1 MCGIFAYAGTE
12 NAVPF
17 LIDGLRSVE
26 YRGYDSAGI
35 AVVNGEG
42 QIQIARRGDHK
53 ASLEN
58 LAASVGVPQAPSG
71 PPPHGQPGEAG
82 MTGFVGIGH
91 TRWATHGGINQENA
105 HPHASSDGHVAI
117 AHNGIIENYLE
128 LKDELIDS
136 GVEFRSE
143 TDSEVLAHL
152 VGRGVANGSD
162 LRDSVVRAAS
172 RIKGNTAVVAL
183 SALEPGT
190 IVGLRLGNAG
200 GIVVGQNTNSG
211 SKATVMASDTIA
223 LLPFTDE
230 VSYLEPGEVVEIEQ
244 GSIQVFDLVGTPID
258 RKTVTVD
265 RSFEASTKGN
275 HPHFMAKEIAEQPD
289 AIQAALRGRADFA
302 AGTLELPE
310 ITLTGDQINSIDRVV
325 LTGMG
330 TSLHTAMFGAS
341 VIESLA
347 RIPSVAENSSELRYR
362 NPVLGP
368 NTLVVAVTQ
377 SGETADTLA
386 AMEYAHRAG
395 SPQIVVLEL
404 EGSQATR
411 IADFTLPVRAG
422 QEIGVA
428 STKTMIA
435 SMTTLLELAV
445 FLARS
450 RGALDSGQVRKI
462 VEMMAELPS
471 LVASVLDIDGRITTL
486 SERLSAFSD
495 LLYLGRGAQLPIA
508 LEGALKM
515 KELAY
520 IHAEG
525 YAAGEMKHGVNALLG
540 SEMATVVCAPN
551 NRLYE
556 KMLSNISEVKARGS
570 EVVAIATE
578 GDDTVGR
585 LADHV
590 IHVPECPG
598 LLQPF
603 LTVVPLQMLAYR
615 TALALGHDPDRP
627 RNLAKTVTVE

>member
-35 AVVNGEG
+35 AVIGG
-42 QIQIARRGDHK
+42 DGKIQIARRGDHK

-58 LAASVGVPQAPSG
+58 LAATVGKGHLPGVASG
-71 PPPHGQPGEAG
+71 MAG
-82 MTGFVGIGH
+82 LVGIGH
-91 TRWATHGGINQENA
+91 TRWATHGEVNQKNA
-105 HPHASSDGHVAI
+105 HPHSSSDGSVAI
-117 AHNGIIENYLE
+117 AHNGIIENFLE
-128 LKDELIDS
+128 LKDELVDS
-136 GVEFRSE
+136 GIEFKSD
-143 TDSEVLAHL
+143 TDSEVFAHL
-152 VGRGVANGSD
+152 VGRGVANGSS
-162 LRDSVVRAAS
+162 LRESVVGAAR
-172 RIKGNTAVVAL
+172 RIKGNAAVVAL
-183 SALEPGT
+183 SALEPDT
-190 IVGLRLGNAG
+190 VVGLRVGNAG
-200 GIVVGQNTNSG
+200 GIVIGTSAKTDA
-211 SKATVMASDTIA
+211 SVMASDTIA
-223 LLPFTDE
+223 LLPFTNE
-230 VSYLEPGEVVEIEQ
+230 VIYLEPGEIVEIER
-244 GSIQVFDLVGTPID
+244 GVIRLFDLEGTPID
-258 RKTVTVD
+258 REPVRVNQN
-265 RSFEASTKGN
+265 FEAAKKGKY
-275 HPHFMAKEIAEQPD
+275 PDFMSKEIAEQPD
-289 AIQAALRGRADFA
+289 AIQGALRGRADFA
-302 AGTLELPE
+302 AGTLDLPE
-310 ITLTGDQINSIDRVV
+310 ITLTRDQINAIDRVV

-330 TSLHTAMFGAS
+330 TSLHAGMFGAS
-341 VIESLA
+341 VIESLT
-347 RIPSVAENSSELRYR
+347 RIPAVAENSSELRYR

-386 AMEYAHRAG
+386 AMEQARQAG
-395 SPQIVVLEL
+395 SPQVVVLEM

-445 FLARS
+445 FLAQS
-450 RGALDSGQVRKI
+450 RGAIDSEQVKKI
-462 VEMMAELPS
+462 VEMLAELPS
-471 LVASVLDIDGRITTL
+471 LVASVLDIDGKITSL
-486 SERLSAFSD
+486 AERLSGFSD

-540 SEMATVVCAPN
+540 PEMATVVCAPKN
-551 NRLYE
+551 DLYE

-570 EVVAIATE
+570 EVAAIATE

-590 IHVPECPG
+590 IHVPDCPG

-615 TALALGHDPDRP
+615 TALVLGRDPDKP

>member
-35 AVVNGEG
+35 AVIGG
-42 QIQIARRGDHK
+42 GGKIQIARRGDHK

-58 LAASVGVPQAPSG
+58 LAAAVGKGHLPGVASG
-71 PPPHGQPGEAG
+71 MAG
-82 MTGFVGIGH
+82 TVGIGH
-91 TRWATHGGINQENA
+91 TRWATHGEVNQKNA
-105 HPHASSDGHVAI
+105 HPHSSSDGSVAI
-117 AHNGIIENYLE
+117 AHNGIIENFLE

-136 GVEFRSE
+136 GIEFKSD
-143 TDSEVLAHL
+143 TDSEVFAHL
-152 VGRGVANGSD
+152 VGRGVANGSS
-162 LRDSVVRAAS
+162 LRESVVGAAR
-172 RIKGNTAVVAL
+172 RIKGNAAVVAL
-183 SALEPGT
+183 SALEPDT
-190 IVGLRLGNAG
+190 VVGLRVGNAG
-200 GIVVGQNTNSG
+200 GIVIGTSAKTDA
-211 SKATVMASDTIA
+211 SVMASDTIA
-223 LLPFTDE
+223 LLPFTNE
-230 VSYLEPGEVVEIEQ
+230 VIYLEPGEIVEIER
-244 GSIQVFDLVGTPID
+244 GVIRLFDLEGTPID
-258 RKTVTVD
+258 REPVRVNQN
-265 RSFEASTKGN
+265 FEAAKKGKY
-275 HPHFMAKEIAEQPD
+275 PDFMSKEIAEQPD
-289 AIQAALRGRADFA
+289 AIQGALRGRADFA
-302 AGTLELPE
+302 AGTLDLPE
-310 ITLTGDQINSIDRVV
+310 ITLTRDQINAIDRVV

-330 TSLHTAMFGAS
+330 TSLHAGMFGAS
-341 VIESLA
+341 VIESLT
-347 RIPSVAENSSELRYR
+347 RIPAVAENSSELRYR

-386 AMEYAHRAG
+386 AMEQARQAG
-395 SPQIVVLEL
+395 SPQVVVLEL

-445 FLARS
+445 FLAQS
-450 RGALDSGQVRKI
+450 RGAIDSKQVKNI
-462 VEMMAELPS
+462 VEMLAELPS
-471 LVASVLDIDGRITTL
+471 LVASVLDIDGKITSL
-486 SERLSAFSD
+486 AERLSGFSD

-540 SEMATVVCAPN
+540 PEMATVVCAPKN
-551 NRLYE
+551 DLYE
-556 KMLSNISEVKARGS
+556 KMLSNISEVKARGG
-570 EVVAIATE
+570 EVAAIATE

-590 IHVPECPG
+590 IHVPDCPG

-615 TALALGHDPDRP
+615 TALVLGRDPDKP

>member
-35 AVVNGEG
+35 AVIGDG
-42 QIQIARRGDHK
+42 GKIQIARRGDHK

-58 LAASVGVPQAPSG
+58 LAAAVGKGHLPGVASG
-71 PPPHGQPGEAG
+71 MAG
-82 MTGFVGIGH
+82 LVGIGH
-91 TRWATHGGINQENA
+91 TRWATHGEVNQKNA
-105 HPHASSDGHVAI
+105 HPHASSDGSVAI
-117 AHNGIIENYLE
+117 AHNGIIENFLE
-128 LKDELIDS
+128 LKDELVDS
-136 GVEFRSE
+136 GIEFKSD
-143 TDSEVLAHL
+143 TDSEVFAHL
-152 VGRGVANGSD
+152 VGRGVANGSS
-162 LRDSVVRAAS
+162 LRESVVGAAR
-172 RIKGNTAVVAL
+172 RIKGNAAVVAL
-183 SALEPGT
+183 SALEPDT
-190 IVGLRLGNAG
+190 VVGLRVGNAG
-200 GIVVGQNTNSG
+200 GIVIGTSAKTDA
-211 SKATVMASDTIA
+211 SVMASDTIA
-223 LLPFTDE
+223 LLPFTNE
-230 VSYLEPGEVVEIEQ
+230 VIYLEPGEIVEIER
-244 GSIQVFDLVGTPID
+244 GVIRLFDLEGTPID
-258 RKTVTVD
+258 RELVRVNQN
-265 RSFEASTKGN
+265 FEAAKKGKY
-275 HPHFMAKEIAEQPD
+275 PDFMSKEIAEQPD
-289 AIQAALRGRADFA
+289 AIQGALRGRADFA
-302 AGTLELPE
+302 AGTLDLPE
-310 ITLTGDQINSIDRVV
+310 ITLTRDQINAIDRVV

-330 TSLHTAMFGAS
+330 TSLHAGMFGAS
-341 VIESLA
+341 VIESLT
-347 RIPSVAENSSELRYR
+347 RIPAVAENSSELRYR

-386 AMEYAHRAG
+386 AMEQARQAG
-395 SPQIVVLEL
+395 SPQVVVLEM

-445 FLARS
+445 FLAQS
-450 RGALDSGQVRKI
+450 RGAIDSEQVKKI
-462 VEMMAELPS
+462 VEMLAELPS
-471 LVASVLDIDGRITTL
+471 LVASVLDIDGKITSL
-486 SERLSAFSD
+486 AERLSGFSD

-540 SEMATVVCAPN
+540 PEMATVVCAPKN
-551 NRLYE
+551 DLYE

-570 EVVAIATE
+570 EVAAIATE
-578 GDDTVGR
+578 GDDIVGR

-590 IHVPECPG
+590 IHVPDCPG

-615 TALALGHDPDRP
+615 TALVLGRDPDKP

>member
-35 AVVNGEG
+35 AVIGG
-42 QIQIARRGDHK
+42 GGKIQIARRGDHK

-58 LAASVGVPQAPSG
+58 LAAAVGKG
-71 PPPHGQPGEAG
+71 HLPGEASG
-82 MTGFVGIGH
+82 MAGMVGIGH
-91 TRWATHGGINQENA
+91 TRWATHGEVNQKNA
-105 HPHASSDGHVAI
+105 HPHASSDGSVAI
-117 AHNGIIENYLE
+117 AHNGIIENFLE

-136 GVEFRSE
+136 GIEFKSD
-143 TDSEVLAHL
+143 TDSEVFAHL
-152 VGRGVANGSD
+152 VGRGVANGSS
-162 LRDSVVRAAS
+162 LRESVVGAAR
-172 RIKGNTAVVAL
+172 RIKGNAAVVAL
-183 SALEPGT
+183 SALEPDT
-190 IVGLRLGNAG
+190 VVGLRVGNAG
-200 GIVVGQNTNSG
+200 GIVVGTSAK
-211 SKATVMASDTIA
+211 SDASVMASDTIA
-223 LLPFTDE
+223 LLPFTNE
-230 VSYLEPGEVVEIEQ
+230 VIYLEPGEIVEIER
-244 GSIQVFDLVGTPID
+244 GVIRLFDLEGTPID
-258 RKTVTVD
+258 REPVKVNQN
-265 RSFEASTKGN
+265 FEAAKKGKY
-275 HPHFMAKEIAEQPD
+275 PDFMSKEIAEQPD
-289 AIQAALRGRADFA
+289 AIQGALRGRADFA
-302 AGTLELPE
+302 AGTLDLPE
-310 ITLTGDQINSIDRVV
+310 ITLTRDQINAIDRVV

-330 TSLHTAMFGAS
+330 TSLHAGMFGAS
-341 VIESLA
+341 VIESLT
-347 RIPSVAENSSELRYR
+347 RIPAVAENSSELRYR

-386 AMEYAHRAG
+386 AMEQARQAG
-395 SPQIVVLEL
+395 SPQVVVLEL

-445 FLARS
+445 FLAQS
-450 RGALDSGQVRKI
+450 RGAIDSEQVKNI
-462 VEMMAELPS
+462 VEMLAELPS
-471 LVASVLDIDGRITTL
+471 LVASVLDIDGKITL
-486 SERLSAFSD
+486 LAERLSGFSD

-540 SEMATVVCAPN
+540 PEMATVVCAPKN
-551 NRLYE
+551 DLYE
-556 KMLSNISEVKARGS
+556 KMLSNISEVKARGG
-570 EVVAIATE
+570 EVAAIATE

-590 IHVPECPG
+590 IHVPDCPG

-603 LTVVPLQMLAYR
+603 LTVVPLQILAYR
-615 TALALGHDPDRP
+615 TALVLGRDPDKP

>member
-35 AVVNGEG
+35 AVIGEDG
-42 QIQIARRGDHK
+42 KIQIEKRGDHK

-58 LAASVGVPQAPSG
+58 LAEAVGV
-71 PPPHGQPGEAG
+71 GQSPGTPENPAMAG
-82 MTGFVGIGH
+82 VVGIGH
-91 TRWATHGGINQENA
+91 TRWATHGGINRRNA
-105 HPHASSDGHVAI
+105 HPHSSGDGSVAI
-117 AHNGIIENYLE
+117 AHNGIIENFLE
-128 LKDELIDS
+128 LKDELID
-136 GVEFRSE
+136 GGTEFKSE
-143 TDSEVLAHL
+143 TDSEILAHL
-152 VGRGVANGSD
+152 IGRGVASGAT
-162 LRDSVVRAAS
+162 LRESVVSAAR
-172 RIKGNTAVVAL
+172 RIRGNAAVIAL
-183 SALEPGT
+183 SAMEPGT
-190 IVGLRLGNAG
+190 IVGLRVGNAG
-200 GIVVGQNTNSG
+200 GIVVGANSDG
-211 SKATVMASDTIA
+211 NVSVMASDTIA

-230 VSYLEPGEVVEIEQ
+230 VIYVEPGEIVEIER
-244 GSIQVFDLVGTPID
+244 GVIRLFDLEGTPID
-258 RKTVTVD
+258 RARVRVD
-265 RSFEASTKGN
+265 RSFEAASKGN
-275 HPHFMAKEIAEQPD
+275 HPHFMSKEIAEQPD
-289 AIQAALRGRADFA
+289 AVQGALRGRADFA
-302 AGTLELPE
+302 AGTLGLPE
-310 ITLTGDQINSIDRVV
+310 ITLTGDQLNSIDRVV

-330 TSLHTAMFGAS
+330 TSLHAAMFGAS

-347 RIPSVAENSSELRYR
+347 RIPAVAENSSELRYR

-368 NTLVVAVTQ
+368 NTLVIAVTQ

-386 AMEYAHRAG
+386 AMEHARQAG
-395 SPQIVVLEL
+395 SPQVVVLEV

-411 IADFTLPVRAG
+411 TADFTLPIRAG

-428 STKTMIA
+428 STKTMIG

-445 FLARS
+445 FLAQS
-450 RGALDSGQVRKI
+450 RGAMDSDQVRKI
-462 VEMMAELPS
+462 VDMLATLPS
-471 LVASVLDIDGRITTL
+471 LVASVLDIDGSITSL
-486 SERLSAFSD
+486 AERLSGFSD
-495 LLYLGRGAQLPIA
+495 LLYLGRGAQLPVA

-540 SEMATVVCAPN
+540 PDMATVVCVPKN
-551 NRLYE
+551 DLYQ
-556 KMLSNISEVKARGS
+556 KMLSNISEVKARGG
-570 EVVAIATE
+570 EVAAIATE

-590 IHVPECPG
+590 IHVPDCPR

-603 LTVVPLQMLAYR
+603 MTVVPLQMLAYR
-615 TALALGHDPDRP
+615 TALVLGQDPDKP

>member
-35 AVVNGEG
+35 AVVDAIGG
-42 QIQIARRGDHK
+42 LQTVKRGDHK

-58 LAASVGVPQAPSG
+58 LATAVENDRLSGV
-71 PPPHGQPGEAG
+71 
-82 MTGFVGIGH
+82 VGIGH
-91 TRWATHGGINQENA
+91 TRWATHGEVNKKNA
-105 HPHASSDGHVAI
+105 HPHTSGDGTVAI
-117 AHNGIIENYLE
+117 AHNGIIENFLE
-128 LKDELIDS
+128 LRDELIDA
-136 GVEFRSE
+136 GIEFQSD
-143 TDSEVLAHL
+143 TDTEILAHL
-152 VGRGVANGSD
+152 VGRAVANGST
-162 LRDSVVRAAS
+162 LRDAVVSAAR

-183 SALEPGT
+183 STTQPDT
-190 IVGLRLGNAG
+190 IVGLRVGNAG
-200 GIVVGQNTNSG
+200 GIVVGKNENAS
-211 SKATVMASDTIA
+211 VMASDTIA

-230 VSYLEPGEVVEIEQ
+230 VIYIEPGEIVEIEC
-244 GSIQVFDLVGTPID
+244 GVIRLSDVDGTVID
-258 RKTVTVD
+258 REPVKTNRNFD
-265 RSFEASTKGN
+265 AAKKGN
-275 HPHFMAKEIAEQPD
+275 HPHFMSKEIAEQPD
-289 AIQAALRGRADFA
+289 AIQGALRGRTDFA
-302 AGTLELPE
+302 AGTLNLPE
-310 ITLTGDQINSIDRVV
+310 ISLSPGQINSIDRVV

-330 TSLHTAMFGAS
+330 TSLHAAMFGAS
-341 VIESLA
+341 VIESVA
-347 RIPSVAENSSELRYR
+347 RIPAVAENSSELRYR
-362 NPVLGP
+362 RPVLTP
-368 NTLVVAVTQ
+368 TTLVVAVTQ

-386 AMEYAHRAG
+386 AMEHAHQAG
-395 SPQIVVLEL
+395 SPQAVVLEL

-411 IADFTLPVRAG
+411 IADFTLPIRAG

-428 STKTMIA
+428 STKTLIA

-450 RGALDSGQVRKI
+450 RGVIDSGQVGKI
-462 VEMMAELPS
+462 VEQLATLPS
-471 LVASVLDIDGRITTL
+471 LVAAVLGIDGKMTAL
-486 SERLSAFSD
+486 AKRLAEFAD
-495 LLYLGRGAQLPIA
+495 LLYLGRGSQLPIA

-540 SEMATVVCAPN
+540 PEMATVVCAPRN
-551 NRLYE
+551 DLYE
-556 KMLSNISEVKARGS
+556 KMLSNISEVKARGG
-570 EVVAIATE
+570 EVAAIATE
-578 GDDTVGR
+578 GDKTIGR

-590 IHVPECPG
+590 IHVPDCPV

-615 TALALGHDPDRP
+615 TALALGRDPDKP

>member
-35 AVVNGEG
+35 AVIGDDG
-42 QIQIARRGDHK
+42 KIRIARRGDHK

-58 LAASVGVPQAPSG
+58 LATAVGN
-71 PPPHGQPGEAG
+71 GQLPGAKSMAG
-82 MTGFVGIGH
+82 VVGIGH
-91 TRWATHGGINQENA
+91 TRWATHGGINQKNA
-105 HPHASSDGHVAI
+105 HPHSSSDGSVAI
-117 AHNGIIENYLE
+117 AHNGIIENFLE
-128 LKDELIDS
+128 LKDELTDS
-136 GVEFRSE
+136 GIEFKSD
-143 TDSEVLAHL
+143 TDSEILAHL
-152 VGRGVANGSD
+152 VGGAVANGLS
-162 LRDSVVRAAS
+162 LRESVVSAA
-172 RIKGNTAVVAL
+172 RRVRGNAAIVAL
-183 SALEPGT
+183 SALEPDT
-190 IVGLRLGNAG
+190 VVGLRVGNAG
-200 GIVVGQNTNSG
+200 GIVVGTS
-211 SKATVMASDTIA
+211 ATTGASVMASDTIA
-223 LLPFTDE
+223 LLPFTNE
-230 VSYLEPGEVVEIEQ
+230 VIYLEPGEVVEIER
-244 GSIQVFDLVGTPID
+244 GVIRISDLEGTPVE
-258 RKTVTVD
+258 REPVQVD
-265 RSFEASTKGN
+265 RSFEAATRGQ
-275 HPHFMAKEIAEQPD
+275 HPDFMSKEIAEQPD
-289 AIQAALRGRADFA
+289 AIQGALRGRANFA
-302 AGTLELPE
+302 SGTLDLPE
-310 ITLTGDQINSIDRVV
+310 LDLARNVIRSIDRIV

-330 TSLHTAMFGAS
+330 TSLHAGMFGAS

-347 RIPSVAENSSELRYR
+347 RIPAVAENSSELRYR

-386 AMEYAHRAG
+386 AMEHARQAG
-395 SPQIVVLEL
+395 SPQAVVLEL

-411 IADFTLPVRAG
+411 IADFTLPIRAG

-428 STKTMIA
+428 STKTMMA

-445 FLARS
+445 FLAQT
-450 RGALDSGQVRKI
+450 RGVIDSEQVKKI
-462 VEMMAELPS
+462 VEMLAELPS
-471 LVASVLDIDGRITTL
+471 LVASVLDIDGKITSL
-486 SERLSAFSD
+486 AERLSGFSD

-540 SEMATVVCAPN
+540 PEMATVVCAPKN
-551 NRLYE
+551 DLYE
-556 KMLSNISEVKARGS
+556 KMLSNISEVKARGG
-570 EVVAIATE
+570 EVAAIATE
-578 GDDTVGR
+578 GDSTVGR

-590 IHVPECPG
+590 IHVPDCPV

-603 LTVVPLQMLAYR
+603 LTVVPLQVLAYR
-615 TALALGHDPDRP
+615 TALALGRDPDKP

>member
-35 AVVNGEG
+35 AVIGG
-42 QIQIARRGDHK
+42 DGKIQIARRGDHK

-58 LAASVGVPQAPSG
+58 LAATVGKGHLPGVASG
-71 PPPHGQPGEAG
+71 MAG
-82 MTGFVGIGH
+82 LVGIGH
-91 TRWATHGGINQENA
+91 TRWATHGEVNQKNA
-105 HPHASSDGHVAI
+105 HPHSSSDGLVAI
-117 AHNGIIENYLE
+117 AHNGIIENFLE
-128 LKDELIDS
+128 LKDELVDS
-136 GVEFRSE
+136 GIEFKSD
-143 TDSEVLAHL
+143 TDSEVFAHL
-152 VGRGVANGSD
+152 VGRGVANGSS
-162 LRDSVVRAAS
+162 LRESVVGAAR
-172 RIKGNTAVVAL
+172 RIKGNAAVVAL
-183 SALEPGT
+183 SALEPDT
-190 IVGLRLGNAG
+190 VVGLRVGNAG
-200 GIVVGQNTNSG
+200 GIVIGTSAKTDA
-211 SKATVMASDTIA
+211 SVMASDTIA
-223 LLPFTDE
+223 LLPFTNE
-230 VSYLEPGEVVEIEQ
+230 VIYLEPGEIVEIER
-244 GSIQVFDLVGTPID
+244 GVIRLFDLEGTPID
-258 RKTVTVD
+258 REPVRVNQN
-265 RSFEASTKGN
+265 FEAAKKGKY
-275 HPHFMAKEIAEQPD
+275 PDFMSKEIAEQPD
-289 AIQAALRGRADFA
+289 AIQGALRGRADFA
-302 AGTLELPE
+302 AGTLDLPE
-310 ITLTGDQINSIDRVV
+310 ITLTRDQINAIDRVV

-330 TSLHTAMFGAS
+330 TSLHAGMFGAS
-341 VIESLA
+341 VIESLT
-347 RIPSVAENSSELRYR
+347 RIPAVAENSSELRYR

-386 AMEYAHRAG
+386 AMEQARQAG
-395 SPQIVVLEL
+395 SPQVVVLEM

-445 FLARS
+445 FLAQS
-450 RGALDSGQVRKI
+450 RGAIDSEQVKKI
-462 VEMMAELPS
+462 VEMLAELPS
-471 LVASVLDIDGRITTL
+471 LVASVLDIDGKITSL
-486 SERLSAFSD
+486 AERLSGFSD

-540 SEMATVVCAPN
+540 PEMATVVCAPKN
-551 NRLYE
+551 DLYE

-570 EVVAIATE
+570 EVAAIATE

-590 IHVPECPG
+590 IHVPDCPG

-615 TALALGHDPDRP
+615 TALVLGRDPDKP

>member
-26 YRGYDSAGI
+26 YRGYDAAGI
-35 AVVNGEG
+35 AVIGG
-42 QIQIARRGDHK
+42 GGKIQIARRGDHK

-58 LAASVGVPQAPSG
+58 LAAAVGKG
-71 PPPHGQPGEAG
+71 HLPGEALG
-82 MTGFVGIGH
+82 MAGMVGIGH
-91 TRWATHGGINQENA
+91 TRWATHGEVNQKNA
-105 HPHASSDGHVAI
+105 HPHSSSDGSVAI
-117 AHNGIIENYLE
+117 AHNGIIENFLE

-136 GVEFRSE
+136 GIEFKSD
-143 TDSEVLAHL
+143 TDSEVFAHL
-152 VGRGVANGSD
+152 VGRGVANGSS
-162 LRDSVVRAAS
+162 LRESLVGAAR
-172 RIKGNTAVVAL
+172 RIKGNAAVVAL
-183 SALEPGT
+183 SALEPDT
-190 IVGLRLGNAG
+190 VVGLRVGNAG
-200 GIVVGQNTNSG
+200 GIVVGTSAKTDA
-211 SKATVMASDTIA
+211 SVMASDTIA
-223 LLPFTDE
+223 LLPFTNE
-230 VSYLEPGEVVEIEQ
+230 VIYLEPGEIVEIER
-244 GSIQVFDLVGTPID
+244 GVIRLFELEGTPID
-258 RKTVTVD
+258 REPVKVNQN
-265 RSFEASTKGN
+265 FEAAKKGKY
-275 HPHFMAKEIAEQPD
+275 PDFMSKEIAEQPD
-289 AIQAALRGRADFA
+289 AIQGALRGRADFA
-302 AGTLELPE
+302 AGTLDLPE
-310 ITLTGDQINSIDRVV
+310 ITLTRDQINAIDRVV

-330 TSLHTAMFGAS
+330 TSLHAGMFGAS
-341 VIESLA
+341 VIESLT
-347 RIPSVAENSSELRYR
+347 RIPAVAENSSELRYR

-386 AMEYAHRAG
+386 AMEQARQAG
-395 SPQIVVLEL
+395 SPQVVVLEL

-445 FLARS
+445 FLAQS
-450 RGALDSGQVRKI
+450 RGAIDSKQVKNI
-462 VEMMAELPS
+462 VEMLAELPS
-471 LVASVLDIDGRITTL
+471 LVASVLDIDGKITSL
-486 SERLSAFSD
+486 AERLSGFSD

-540 SEMATVVCAPN
+540 PEMATVVCAPKN
-551 NRLYE
+551 DLYE
-556 KMLSNISEVKARGS
+556 KMLSNISEVKARGG
-570 EVVAIATE
+570 EVAAIATE

-590 IHVPECPG
+590 IHVPDCPG

-603 LTVVPLQMLAYR
+603 LTVVPLQILAYR
-615 TALALGHDPDRP
+615 TALVLGRDPDKP

>member
-35 AVVNGEG
+35 AVIGG
-42 QIQIARRGDHK
+42 DGKIQIARRGDHK

-58 LAASVGVPQAPSG
+58 LAAAVGKGHLPGVASG
-71 PPPHGQPGEAG
+71 MAG
-82 MTGFVGIGH
+82 LVGIGH
-91 TRWATHGGINQENA
+91 TRWATHGEVNQKNA
-105 HPHASSDGHVAI
+105 HPHSSSDGLVAI
-117 AHNGIIENYLE
+117 AHNGIIENFLE
-128 LKDELIDS
+128 LKDELVDS
-136 GVEFRSE
+136 GIEFKSD
-143 TDSEVLAHL
+143 TDSEVFAHL
-152 VGRGVANGSD
+152 VGRGVANGSS
-162 LRDSVVRAAS
+162 LRESVVGAAR
-172 RIKGNTAVVAL
+172 RIKGNAAVVAL
-183 SALEPGT
+183 SALEPDT
-190 IVGLRLGNAG
+190 VVGLRVGNAG
-200 GIVVGQNTNSG
+200 GIVIGTSAKTDA
-211 SKATVMASDTIA
+211 SVMASDTIA
-223 LLPFTDE
+223 LLPFTNE
-230 VSYLEPGEVVEIEQ
+230 VIYLEPGEIVEIER
-244 GSIQVFDLVGTPID
+244 GVIRLFDLEGTPID
-258 RKTVTVD
+258 REPVRVNQN
-265 RSFEASTKGN
+265 FEAAKKGKY
-275 HPHFMAKEIAEQPD
+275 PDFMSKEIAEQPD
-289 AIQAALRGRADFA
+289 AIQGALRGRADFA
-302 AGTLELPE
+302 AGTLDLPE
-310 ITLTGDQINSIDRVV
+310 ITLTRDQINAIDRVV

-330 TSLHTAMFGAS
+330 TSLHAGMFGAS
-341 VIESLA
+341 VIESLT
-347 RIPSVAENSSELRYR
+347 RIPAVAENSSELRYR

-386 AMEYAHRAG
+386 AMEQARQAG
-395 SPQIVVLEL
+395 SPQVVVLEM

-445 FLARS
+445 FLAQS
-450 RGALDSGQVRKI
+450 RGAIDSEQVKKI
-462 VEMMAELPS
+462 VEMLAELPS
-471 LVASVLDIDGRITTL
+471 LVASVLDIDGKITSL
-486 SERLSAFSD
+486 AERLSGFSD

-540 SEMATVVCAPN
+540 PEMATVVCAPKN
-551 NRLYE
+551 DLYE

-570 EVVAIATE
+570 EVAAIATE
-578 GDDTVGR
+578 GDNTVGR

-590 IHVPECPG
+590 IHVPDCPG

-615 TALALGHDPDRP
+615 TALVLGRDPDKP

>member
-35 AVVNGEG
+35 AVIGG
-42 QIQIARRGDHK
+42 GGKIQIARRGDHK

-58 LAASVGVPQAPSG
+58 LAAAVGKG
-71 PPPHGQPGEAG
+71 HLPGEASG
-82 MTGFVGIGH
+82 MAGMVGIGH
-91 TRWATHGGINQENA
+91 TRWATHGEVNQKNA
-105 HPHASSDGHVAI
+105 HPHASSDGSVAI
-117 AHNGIIENYLE
+117 AHNGIIENFLE

-136 GVEFRSE
+136 GIEFKSD
-143 TDSEVLAHL
+143 TDSEVFAHL
-152 VGRGVANGSD
+152 VGRGVANGSS
-162 LRDSVVRAAS
+162 LRESVVGAAR
-172 RIKGNTAVVAL
+172 RIKGNAAVVAL
-183 SALEPGT
+183 SALEPDT
-190 IVGLRLGNAG
+190 VVGLRVGNAG
-200 GIVVGQNTNSG
+200 GIVVGTSAKTDA
-211 SKATVMASDTIA
+211 SVMASDTIA
-223 LLPFTDE
+223 LLPFTNE
-230 VSYLEPGEVVEIEQ
+230 VIYLEPGEIVEIER
-244 GSIQVFDLVGTPID
+244 GVIRLFDLEGTPID
-258 RKTVTVD
+258 REPVKVNQN
-265 RSFEASTKGN
+265 FEAAKKGKY
-275 HPHFMAKEIAEQPD
+275 PDFMSKEIAEQPD
-289 AIQAALRGRADFA
+289 AIQGALRGRADFA
-302 AGTLELPE
+302 AGTLDLPE
-310 ITLTGDQINSIDRVV
+310 ITLTRDQINAIDRVV

-330 TSLHTAMFGAS
+330 TSLHAGMFGAS
-341 VIESLA
+341 VIESLT
-347 RIPSVAENSSELRYR
+347 RIPAVAENSSELRYR

-386 AMEYAHRAG
+386 AMEQARQAG
-395 SPQIVVLEL
+395 SPQVVVLEL

-445 FLARS
+445 FLAQS
-450 RGALDSGQVRKI
+450 RGAIDSEQVKNI
-462 VEMMAELPS
+462 VEMLAELPS
-471 LVASVLDIDGRITTL
+471 LVASVLDIDGKITSL
-486 SERLSAFSD
+486 AERLSGFSD

-540 SEMATVVCAPN
+540 PEMATVVCAPKN
-551 NRLYE
+551 DLYE
-556 KMLSNISEVKARGS
+556 KMLSNISEVKARGG
-570 EVVAIATE
+570 EVAAIATE

-590 IHVPECPG
+590 IHVPDCPG

-603 LTVVPLQMLAYR
+603 LTVVPLQILAYR
-615 TALALGHDPDRP
+615 TALVLGRDPDKP

>member
-35 AVVNGEG
+35 AVIGG
-42 QIQIARRGDHK
+42 DGKIQIARRGDHK

-58 LAASVGVPQAPSG
+58 LAATVGKGHLPGVASG
-71 PPPHGQPGEAG
+71 MAG
-82 MTGFVGIGH
+82 LVGIGH
-91 TRWATHGGINQENA
+91 TRWATHGEVNQKNA
-105 HPHASSDGHVAI
+105 HPHASSDGSVAI
-117 AHNGIIENYLE
+117 AHNGIIENFLE
-128 LKDELIDS
+128 LKDELVDS
-136 GVEFRSE
+136 GIEFKSD
-143 TDSEVLAHL
+143 TDSEVFAHL
-152 VGRGVANGSD
+152 VGRGVANGSS
-162 LRDSVVRAAS
+162 LRESVVGAAR
-172 RIKGNTAVVAL
+172 RIKGNAAVVAL
-183 SALEPGT
+183 SALEPDT
-190 IVGLRLGNAG
+190 VVGLRVGNAG
-200 GIVVGQNTNSG
+200 GIVIGTSAKTDA
-211 SKATVMASDTIA
+211 SVMASDTIA
-223 LLPFTDE
+223 LLPFTNE
-230 VSYLEPGEVVEIEQ
+230 VIYLEPGEIVEIER
-244 GSIQVFDLVGTPID
+244 GVIRLFDLEGTPID
-258 RKTVTVD
+258 REPVRVNQN
-265 RSFEASTKGN
+265 FEAAKKGKY
-275 HPHFMAKEIAEQPD
+275 PDFMSKEIAEQPD
-289 AIQAALRGRADFA
+289 AIQGALRGRADFA
-302 AGTLELPE
+302 AGTLDLPE
-310 ITLTGDQINSIDRVV
+310 ITLTRDQINAIDRVV

-330 TSLHTAMFGAS
+330 TSLHAGMFGAS
-341 VIESLA
+341 VIESLT
-347 RIPSVAENSSELRYR
+347 RIPAVAENSSELRYR

-386 AMEYAHRAG
+386 AMEQARQAG
-395 SPQIVVLEL
+395 SPQVVVLEM

-445 FLARS
+445 FLAQS
-450 RGALDSGQVRKI
+450 RGAIDSEQVKKI
-462 VEMMAELPS
+462 VEMLAELPS
-471 LVASVLDIDGRITTL
+471 LVASVLDIDGKITSL
-486 SERLSAFSD
+486 AERLSGFSD

-540 SEMATVVCAPN
+540 PEMATVVCAPKN
-551 NRLYE
+551 DLYE

-570 EVVAIATE
+570 EVAAIATE
-578 GDDTVGR
+578 GDNTVGR

-590 IHVPECPG
+590 IHVPDCPG

-615 TALALGHDPDRP
+615 TALVLGRDPDKP

>member
-35 AVVNGEG
+35 AVIGG
-42 QIQIARRGDHK
+42 DGKIQIARRGDHK

-58 LAASVGVPQAPSG
+58 LAATVGKDHLPGVASG
-71 PPPHGQPGEAG
+71 MAG
-82 MTGFVGIGH
+82 LVGIGH
-91 TRWATHGGINQENA
+91 TRWATHGEVNQKNA
-105 HPHASSDGHVAI
+105 HPHASSDGSVAI
-117 AHNGIIENYLE
+117 AHNGIIENFLE
-128 LKDELIDS
+128 LKDELVDS
-136 GVEFRSE
+136 GIEFKSD
-143 TDSEVLAHL
+143 TDSEVFAHL
-152 VGRGVANGSD
+152 VGRGVANGSS
-162 LRDSVVRAAS
+162 LRESVVGAAR
-172 RIKGNTAVVAL
+172 RIKGNAAVVAL
-183 SALEPGT
+183 SALEPDT
-190 IVGLRLGNAG
+190 VVGLRVGNAG
-200 GIVVGQNTNSG
+200 GIVIGTSAKTDA
-211 SKATVMASDTIA
+211 SVMASDTIA
-223 LLPFTDE
+223 LLPFTNE
-230 VSYLEPGEVVEIEQ
+230 VIYLEPGEIVEIER
-244 GSIQVFDLVGTPID
+244 GVIRLFDLEGTPID
-258 RKTVTVD
+258 REPVRVNQN
-265 RSFEASTKGN
+265 FEAAKKGKY
-275 HPHFMAKEIAEQPD
+275 PDFMSKEIAEQPD
-289 AIQAALRGRADFA
+289 AIQGALRGRADFA
-302 AGTLELPE
+302 AGTLDLPE
-310 ITLTGDQINSIDRVV
+310 ITLTRDQINAIDRVV

-330 TSLHTAMFGAS
+330 TSLHAGMFGAS
-341 VIESLA
+341 VIESLT
-347 RIPSVAENSSELRYR
+347 RIPAVAENSSELRYR

-386 AMEYAHRAG
+386 AMEQARQAG
-395 SPQIVVLEL
+395 SPQVVVLEM

-445 FLARS
+445 FLAQS
-450 RGALDSGQVRKI
+450 RGAIDSEQVKKI
-462 VEMMAELPS
+462 VEMLAELPS
-471 LVASVLDIDGRITTL
+471 LVASVLDIDGKITSL
-486 SERLSAFSD
+486 AERLSGFSD

-540 SEMATVVCAPN
+540 PEMATVVCAPKN
-551 NRLYE
+551 DLYE

-570 EVVAIATE
+570 EVAAIATE
-578 GDDTVGR
+578 GDNTVGR

-590 IHVPECPG
+590 IHVPDCPG

-615 TALALGHDPDRP
+615 TALVLGRDPDKP